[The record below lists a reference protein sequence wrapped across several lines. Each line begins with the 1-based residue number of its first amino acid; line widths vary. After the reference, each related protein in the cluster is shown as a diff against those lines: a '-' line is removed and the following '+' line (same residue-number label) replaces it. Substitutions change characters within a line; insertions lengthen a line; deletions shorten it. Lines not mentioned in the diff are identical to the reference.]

1 VTILEDNSDRRYGGG
16 VERHIQTILTMGVAA
31 LLAWQ
36 LTTIEEMRVE
46 LAILTGR
53 VDALAVRVDE
63 AASDRYRTVDATR
76 DFALRDQVVE
86 GLNYRIK
93 RVEAICAAQ
102 KESSN

>member
-1 VTILEDNSDRRYGGG
+1 VTILEDSSDRRQSS
-16 VERHIQTILTMGVAA
+16 VERHVQTILTLGVAA

-46 LAILTGR
+46 VAILSGR
-53 VDALAVRVDE
+53 VDALAARVDE
-63 AASDRYRTVDATR
+63 ASSDRYRTVDATR
-76 DFALRDQVVE
+76 DFALRDQVIE
-86 GLNYRIK
+86 GLNYRIE